1 MSFTEQTA
9 SRKATIFKQALRFS
23 EIAAGVYVQRIP
35 VRYLKR
41 LYSYDAD
48 MSDPVVE
55 ALHNLDSIFSSCKG
69 KDVDTASSVEAVIE
83 EGGFVLLAWKMGFDA
98 TTRQM
103 ADPVLVG
110 IATLSDFLS
119 TSSVSTDAQSIST
132 QDYQTLRPYFGSRY
146 LYIDAMC
153 SKAPGVGRLLVLH
166 AYNMALQQKR
176 DGLIALSYS
185 ARRTSIP
192 ESKRIFQALN
202 FDTIIPNANFNVQ
215 MFGTWFRKKCS
226 DVDLAGLA
234 EEGVRVCTRTGLTAK
249 TSSNLMWRCPG

>member
-1 MSFTEQTA
+1 
-9 SRKATIFKQALRFS
+9 
-23 EIAAGVYVQRIP
+23 
-35 VRYLKR
+35 
-41 LYSYDAD
+41 

-55 ALHNLDSIFSSCKG
+55 ALNNLDSIFASCKG

-119 TSSVSTDAQSIST
+119 TSSFSTDAQSIST

-166 AYNMALQQKR
+166 AYSMALQQKR
-176 DGLIALSYS
+176 EGVIALSYS
-185 ARRTSIP
+185 VRRSSTP
-192 ESKRIFQALN
+192 ESKKIFQALR

-215 MFGTWFRKKCS
+215 IGGRSRLHTHGAHRKDELQS
-226 DVDLAGLA
+226 DVAMSRLSSQSVDHESLKALDATTELLWSSIASTVVDLFHAQLWVEQPIQNEKGA
-234 EEGVRVCTRTGLTAK
+234 PSDA
-249 TSSNLMWRCPG
+249 TSLMNVSPQLWAP